1 MSGSRSSGYL
11 WAPPI
16 DPPHE
21 AVAMPQKTL
30 SSDTQIQSLIE
41 RVQKGAPGSQEALLD
56 HACER
61 LLRLTRKML
70 GNYPNL
76 RRWEQTDDVFQNSML
91 KLHRSL
97 EKVELESV
105 RHFFN
110 LAAVHIRRELV
121 DLSRHHFGPEGIGK
135 KHHTDQQAP
144 DETGGR
150 VHAIAEEP
158 EDLAEW
164 SEFHQRVDR
173 LPEDEREIVNL
184 LFYEGLQ
191 QDEAATVLGVST
203 RTVKRRWQSARLRL
217 HRDLA
222 CDEQ

>member
-1 MSGSRSSGYL
+1 
-11 WAPPI
+11 
-16 DPPHE
+16 
-21 AVAMPQKTL
+21 VPQKNL
-30 SSDTQIQSLIE
+30 PSDTHIE
-41 RVQKGAPGSQEALLD
+41 GLLEKVQKGAPGAREALLD

-91 KLHRSL
+91 KLHRCL

-110 LAAVHIRRELV
+110 LAAVHIRRELI

-135 KHHTDQQAP
+135 NHHTDQPAP
-144 DETGGR
+144 DESGGS
-150 VHAIAEEP
+150 VHAIAHEP

-191 QDEAATVLGVST
+191 QDEAANVLGVST
-203 RTVKRRWQSARLRL
+203 RTVKRRWHAARVRL
-217 HRDLA
+217 HRDLT
-222 CDEQ
+222 CDEP

>member
-1 MSGSRSSGYL
+1 MLVSVFCDSHERC
-11 WAPPI
+11 WA
-16 DPPHE
+16 
-21 AVAMPQKTL
+21 T
-30 SSDTQIQSLIE
+30 T
-41 RVQKGAPGSQEALLD
+41 RVSAG
-56 HACER
+56 
-61 LLRLTRKML
+61 
-70 GNYPNL
+70 GN
-76 RRWEQTDDVFQNSML
+76 RRMICFQNSML

-110 LAAVHIRRELV
+110 LAVVHIRRELV

-173 LPEDEREIVNL
+173 LPRRL
-184 LFYEGLQ
+184 LK
-191 QDEAATVLGVST
+191 T
-203 RTVKRRWQSARLRL
+203 
-217 HRDLA
+217 
-222 CDEQ
+222 